1 MKRLMAEG
9 YEKIFQICR
18 CWRDKER
25 GSQHLPEFT
34 LLEWYR
40 AGADYRSL
48 MEECVWLIQFVT
60 TAIGLGQKFFFRDH
74 EIDLSSPWEEITV
87 QEAFRCYSQI
97 SMTEALSRN
106 LFDEVM
112 VRDIEPKLGV
122 KKPTFI
128 YDYPAERGALAHLK
142 PEDPNVAERFEF
154 YMGGIELANGF
165 SELVH
170 SDEQR
175 RRFLHENE
183 NRQSMG
189 KCVYSMPEKF
199 LAELNRMPLSA
210 GIALGVDRLAMV
222 LLDVKTID
230 EVVTFTPEEL

>member
-34 LLEWYR
+34 LLEWYQ

-48 MEECVWLIQFVT
+48 MEECVGLIQFVT

-128 YDYPAERGALAHLK
+128 YDYPAERGALARLK

-154 YMGGIELANGF
+154 YMGGVELANGF

-189 KCVYSMPEKF
+189 KFVYSMPEKF
-199 LAELNRMPLSA
+199 LAVLDRMPSSA

-222 LLDVKTID
+222 LLNVEAID